1 MSRLKDLY
9 YKLRAYWYRYTTIK
23 SRYLPHTWRD
33 KDEILEMTA
42 FEILQRFIE
51 DESYLVKWDDV
62 SCKLDGNTV
71 NVMEEWQKI
80 LAWFDRYRSFE
91 GNEPIHHAKPPQI
104 KFQKIDD
111 TCNISTMRFIFEDDN
126 HKEEWHKAIEE
137 QQEFEERITNEMTEN
152 LIKIVKLRKYM
163 WS

>member
-1 MSRLKDLY
+1 MFRLKDLY

-51 DESYLVKWDDV
+51 EESDIINWDYV
-62 SCKLDGNTV
+62 TCKIDGKTV
-71 NVMEEWQKI
+71 NVMEEWRSI
-80 LAWFDRYRSFE
+80 LNWFERYRSFQD
-91 GNEPIHHAKPPQI
+91 NEPIHKVKAPDI
-104 KFQKIDD
+104 KFETIGD
-111 TCNISTMRFIFEDDN
+111 TCNISTMHFVFEDDD
-126 HKEEWHKAIEE
+126 HKEEWHRAIEE
-137 QQEFEERITNEMTEN
+137 QQEFEERIENEMTEN